1 MLSRP
6 ALSRPAAAKRRGFTL
21 LELIV
26 VLLVLGIL
34 AAIAIPTFN
43 RVQQNSVSSSIN
55 TDAEAIARNA
65 NAIAASDGASAGKVA
80 VKELLI
86 SAGEAYAWTET
97 DTTTWAGVPSPTTDN
112 GGPGKTITL
121 ASNVLTLEYKAG
133 ANTCTV
139 TIKIGDGTDGPLDK
153 AFVDPAGPSCTP

>member
-133 ANTCTV
+133 SNTCTV

-153 AFVDPAGPSCTP
+153 AFVDPAGPSCNP

>member
-6 ALSRPAAAKRRGFTL
+6 APLRPAAAKRRGFTL

-80 VKELLI
+80 AKEILI
-86 SAGEAYAWTET
+86 SAGEAYAWTEGET
-97 DTTTWAGVPSPTTDN
+97 QTWTVAKPGSDN
-112 GGPGKTITL
+112 GGPGKTITF

-133 ANTCTV
+133 SNTCTV
-139 TIKIGDGTDGPLDK
+139 TIEIGDGTDGPLDK